1 MEREQLTTQR
11 PQVIKI
17 QNSIVDQSFVELL
30 KEDYAKKSFRARQR
44 RMQDALEKT
53 ISTLNDP
60 HTHSREHEKS
70 KLIPSQNCSMVDSF
84 TGDHKFNNF
93 KAKQSGRDR

>member
-1 MEREQLTTQR
+1 M
-11 PQVIKI
+11 
-17 QNSIVDQSFVELL
+17 ELL

-53 ISTLNDP
+53 ISTLSDP
-60 HTHSREHEKS
+60 HTHAREQEKS
-70 KLIPSQNCSMVDSF
+70 KLIPSNHSSMVDSF